1 MMYNDLKLLFKHA
14 TIILVILL
22 FVRCCFAVAF
32 VPLGIFADHPG
43 ILPLF
48 FFNILRFDV
57 QIICYILLLPTT
69 LTLIVTAVR
78 KPWTARFLSKFRRIY
93 FSVIDVLVLMIGG
106 IDLGFYANF
115 NSHINLTF
123 FDFFNEGPISLLQ
136 TIWEE
141 YHCVWTCI
149 LTHRDPTSLD
159 YPQDRETFM
168 LCRYDETEDNHRLDS
183 FHRGSDNRLERFY
196 LAVPSANRRYF
207 CLGQ

>member
-48 FFNILRFDV
+48 LFNILRFDV

-106 IDLGFYANF
+106 ID
-115 NSHINLTF
+115 STV
-123 FDFFNEGPISLLQ
+123 IS
-136 TIWEE
+136 
-141 YHCVWTCI
+141 
-149 LTHRDPTSLD
+149 TSLSLISSMK
-159 YPQDRETFM
+159 DR
-168 LCRYDETEDNHRLDS
+168 
-183 FHRGSDNRLERFY
+183 
-196 LAVPSANRRYF
+196 
-207 CLGQ
+207 